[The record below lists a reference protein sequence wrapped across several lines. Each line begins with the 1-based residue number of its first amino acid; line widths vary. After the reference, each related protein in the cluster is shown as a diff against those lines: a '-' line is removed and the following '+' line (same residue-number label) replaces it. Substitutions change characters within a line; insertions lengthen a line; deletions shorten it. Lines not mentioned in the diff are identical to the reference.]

1 MIKLYDESVN
11 VTYSYNSTY
20 DIYTP
25 TAWDMSPICVLP
37 DAVSCIV
44 REEKNGAYELAL
56 TYVSNGTNAAQLQ
69 TDRILGVYCPLRNSV
84 GENYFRIYRVERD
97 LGGHISVSAR
107 HVSGDL
113 AYHAVTKGGLSEI
126 QAISGGIQNFGE
138 SNVLHS
144 FASWLRHATNTKIP
158 FTFSGDAATSSG
170 FQMAFCTGTSARA
183 YLGGEDLQG
192 YDKTALQAFPGSAY
206 LWDKWDVSLWSAR
219 GTARNVQINYGTN
232 MRNLVADDNTDGI
245 YTYVCGYY
253 LQTDGTTFT
262 KYVSSLYSTS
272 YTALFPF
279 SRTKMVDFSSEVT
292 NTYPD
297 GATSAQITALLN
309 TLAQAERDRM
319 NAAGVPIRDVTID
332 AVAQA
337 ISDVYLCD
345 TVNVLYRRHSL
356 DINASMEIV
365 AYEWD
370 VLMQRYSTITLGTIQ
385 MDLAKEIARQKP
397 VSISG
402 LQTNVAVI
410 QNEVKEARTD
420 LDKAIIQYVS
430 GAADLNNYRTE
441 GKYFFSGG
449 DNLLTNAPNGA
460 INGWLEVFVDQ
471 YSPAHGV
478 KQIWHRYGSNPTTFT
493 DEYIR
498 LYASG
503 TWGSWERIAGIDS
516 SETSS
521 SGRYTRCMKF
531 SDGSMICMISVNY
544 TGTIASQSGSMY
556 YGSQVSL
563 GNWPAAFTGMP
574 YITTG
579 LRGGYDSF
587 VANITD
593 VSNTSAGKTYLWS
606 NRSRTSST
614 YGIDIVGYGR
624 WR

>member
-1 MIKLYDESVN
+1 MRINLYDSD
-11 VTYSYNSTY
+11 VTVAYSYNSTY

-25 TAWDMSPICVLP
+25 TSWALDPVCSLP
-37 DAVSCIV
+37 DTVSCFV
-44 REEKNGAYELAL
+44 REEKNGVYELAL
-56 TYVSNGTNAAQLQ
+56 SYVANGTNAAQIQ

-113 AYHAVTKGGLSEI
+113 VYHAVTKGGLSEV

-144 FASWLRHATNTKIP
+144 FASWLRHAANTKLP
-158 FTFSGDAATSSG
+158 FTFSGDAATSAG

-206 LWDKWDVSLWSAR
+206 LWDKWDVSLWAAR

-279 SRTKMVDFSSEVT
+279 SRTKMVDFSAEVT

-297 GATSAQITALLN
+297 GATSAQITTLLN

-345 TVNVLYRRHSL
+345 TVNVLYRRNGL
-356 DINASMEIV
+356 ELNASMEIV

-370 VLMQRYSTITLGTIQ
+370 VLMQRYSTSTLGTIQ
-385 MDLAKEIARQKP
+385 MDLAKEIAKQKP
-397 VSISG
+397 VSVSGIQSNVATLQNG
-402 LQTNVAVI
+402 LQDAKAAI
-410 QNEVKEARTD
+410 EQIIEATD
-420 LDKAIIQYVS
+420 SSGSGVYTKAI
-430 GAADLNNYRTE
+430 
-441 GKYFFSGG
+441 
-449 DNLLTNAPNGA
+449 
-460 INGWLEVFVDQ
+460 
-471 YSPAHGV
+471 
-478 KQIWHRYGSNPTTFT
+478 
-493 DEYIR
+493 
-498 LYASG
+498 
-503 TWGSWERIAGIDS
+503 
-516 SETSS
+516 
-521 SGRYTRCMKF
+521 KF
-531 SDGSMICMISVNY
+531 SDGTMICTIQKDYSGAISTQWGSIY
-544 TGTIASQSGSMY
+544 YSGAI
-556 YGSQVSL
+556 SL
-563 GNWPAAFTGMP
+563 GNWPVAFTGTP
-574 YITTG
+574 YVTIG
-579 LRGGYDSF
+579 LR
-587 VANITD
+587 ANTD
-593 VSNTSAGKTYLWS
+593 CLPGAIKNVSNTSAG
-606 NRSRTSST
+606 ST
-614 YGIDIVGYGR
+614 YIYRPASTTSATAQVVVTAIGR
-624 WR
+624 WQ

>member
-1 MIKLYDESVN
+1 MRINLYDSD
-11 VTYSYNSTY
+11 VTVAYSYNSTY

-25 TAWDMSPICVLP
+25 TSWALDPVCSLP
-37 DAVSCIV
+37 DTVSCFV
-44 REEKNGAYELAL
+44 REEKNGVYELAL
-56 TYVSNGTNAAQLQ
+56 SYVANGTNAAQLQ

-144 FASWLRHATNTKIP
+144 FASWLRHATNTKLP
-158 FTFSGDAATSSG
+158 FTFSGDAATANG

-183 YLGGEDLQG
+183 YLGGEQLQG

-262 KYVSSLYSTS
+262 KYVSSLYSTN

-279 SRTKMVDFSSEVT
+279 SRTKMVDFSAEVT

-345 TVNVLYRRHSL
+345 TVNVLYRRNGL
-356 DINASMEIV
+356 ELNASMEIV

-385 MDLAKEIARQKP
+385 MDLAKEIAKQKP
-397 VSISG
+397 VSVSG
-402 LQTNVAVI
+402 IQSNVATL
-410 QNEVKEARTD
+410 QNSLQDAKAAIEQIIEATD
-420 LDKAIIQYVS
+420 AGS
-430 GAADLNNYRTE
+430 G
-441 GKYFFSGG
+441 S
-449 DNLLTNAPNGA
+449 
-460 INGWLEVFVDQ
+460 
-471 YSPAHGV
+471 
-478 KQIWHRYGSNPTTFT
+478 
-493 DEYIR
+493 
-498 LYASG
+498 
-503 TWGSWERIAGIDS
+503 
-516 SETSS
+516 
-521 SGRYTRCMKF
+521 RYTKVIKF
-531 SDGSMICMISVNY
+531 SDGTMICVIQQTY
-544 TGTIASQSGSMY
+544 TGAISTGWGSMY
-556 YGSQVSL
+556 YSASISL
-563 GNWPAAFTGMP
+563 GNWPVAFTGTP
-574 YITTG
+574 YVTIG
-579 LRGGYDSF
+579 LR
-587 VANITD
+587 ANTD
-593 VSNTSAGKTYLWS
+593 CLPGAIKNVSATSAG
-606 NRSRTSST
+606 ST
-614 YGIDIVGYGR
+614 YVYRPASTTSATCQVIVTAIGK
-624 WR
+624 WQ

>member
-1 MIKLYDESVN
+1 MRINLYDSD
-11 VTYSYNSTY
+11 VTVAYSYNSTY

-25 TAWDMSPICVLP
+25 TSWALDPVCSLP
-37 DAVSCIV
+37 DTVSCFV

-56 TYVSNGTNAAQLQ
+56 TYVANGTNAAQLQ

-84 GENYFRIYRVERD
+84 GENYFRIYHVERD

-107 HVSGDL
+107 QVSGDL
-113 AYHAVTKGGLSEI
+113 TYHAVTKGGLSEV

-144 FASWLRHATNTKIP
+144 FASWLRHAANTKLP
-158 FTFSGDAATSSG
+158 FTFSGDAATSAG

-206 LWDKWDVSLWSAR
+206 LWDKWDVSLWAAR

-232 MRNLVADDNTDGI
+232 MRNLVADDNTDGV

-262 KYVSSLYSTS
+262 KYVSSVYSTS

-279 SRTKMVDFSSEVT
+279 SRTKMVDFSAEVT
-292 NTYPD
+292 NTYPE

-345 TVNVLYRRHSL
+345 TVNVLYRRNGL
-356 DINASMEIV
+356 ELNASMEIV

-370 VLMQRYSTITLGTIQ
+370 VLMQRYSTLTLGTLQ

-397 VSISG
+397 ISVSGIQSNVATLQNG
-402 LQTNVAVI
+402 LQSA
-410 QNEVKEARTD
+410 
-420 LDKAIIQYVS
+420 KAAIEQIIES
-430 GAADLNNYRTE
+430 A
-441 GKYFFSGG
+441 
-449 DNLLTNAPNGA
+449 
-460 INGWLEVFVDQ
+460 
-471 YSPAHGV
+471 
-478 KQIWHRYGSNPTTFT
+478 
-493 DEYIR
+493 
-498 LYASG
+498 
-503 TWGSWERIAGIDS
+503 
-516 SETSS
+516 ETSS
-521 SGRYTRCMKF
+521 SGRYTRYMKF
-531 SDGSMICMISVNY
+531 ADGSLICMVEVTY
-544 TGTIASQSGSMY
+544 TGTISTQSGSMY
-556 YGSQVSL
+556 YGSQIDFGS
-563 GNWPAAFTGMP
+563 WPVAFTGTP
-574 YITTG
+574 YISTSIRGGGDSFSANTTG
-579 LRGGYDSF
+579 
-587 VANITD
+587 
-593 VSNTSAGKTYLWS
+593 VSATSAGKTYLWS
-606 NRSRTSST
+606 NRQKAST
-614 YGIDIVGYGR
+614 TYSVDIIAFGR
-624 WR
+624 WQ